1 MHHLSNRDLGDE
13 QHVRDTDWATVR
25 DAVGR
30 IVHITPAT
38 STTRPVRPDPTY
50 RNTSQCLYTFS
61 SDDYHHDHIYPHG
74 DGTDER
80 NESGVTHGKVRP

>member
-61 SDDYHHDHIYPHG
+61 SDDCSHTHAYPHG
-74 DGTDER
+74 DDGER
-80 NESGVTHGKVRP
+80 EGVPGGRSEHHE